1 MKFPLPRG
9 MVRLIGTPL
18 LNALARSWRFRTF
31 GPERLERAV
40 ADHRPHVFL
49 LWHEAIFPL
58 LWWHRGQGIAIVV
71 SLGREGQYIGDYAS
85 GLGYRILPGS
95 SSRGG
100 ARALLGAVRVLE
112 EGGPVAI
119 TPDGPRGPH
128 RCLKPGVV
136 QAAQRAGAWIVPLHA
151 VASPAWRLGT
161 WDRLAIP
168 KPRARI
174 TVGYG
179 EPFLV
184 AGGTGGLAEGITRC
198 REAMIG
204 LEREMQQG

>member
-1 MKFPLPRG
+1 MRFPLPRG
-9 MVRLIGTPL
+9 LVRAVGTPL
-18 LNALARSWRFRTF
+18 VNALARSWRYRTV
-31 GPERLERAV
+31 GAERWAWVIE
-40 ADHRPHVFL
+40 DPRPYIFL

-58 LWWHRGQGIAIVV
+58 LWWHRDRGIAIVV
-71 SLGREGQYIGDYAS
+71 SLGREGQYLGDYAS

-136 QAAQRAGAWIVPLHA
+136 QAAQRTGAWIVPLHA
-151 VASPAWRLGT
+151 TAAPAWRLGT

-168 KPRARI
+168 KPRAEVV
-174 TVGYG
+174 VGYG
-179 EPFLV
+179 EPFRV
-184 AGGTGGLAEGITRC
+184 GEGREGLADGIGKC
-198 REAMIG
+198 REAMIE
-204 LEREMQQG
+204 LEAEMRHP

>member
-1 MKFPLPRG
+1 MRFPIPRSA
-9 MVRLIGTPL
+9 VRLIGTPL
-18 LNALARSWRFRTF
+18 VNALARSWRYRTVA
-31 GPERLERAV
+31 PERRERV
-40 ADHRPHVFL
+40 AADSRPYVFM

-71 SLGREGQYIGDYAS
+71 SLGRDGQYLGDYAS

-112 EGGPVAI
+112 EGRPVAI

-151 VASPAWRLGT
+151 RGEPAWRLGT

-168 KPRARI
+168 KPRAEVV
-174 TVGYG
+174 VGYG
-179 EPFLV
+179 EPFLI
-184 AGGTGGLAEGITRC
+184 GPGREGLTTGIDRC
-198 REAMIG
+198 REAMIA
-204 LEREMQQG
+204 LEAEMGCR

>member
-1 MKFPLPRG
+1 MRFPLPRAV
-9 MVRLIGTPL
+9 VRLVGTPL
-18 LNALARSWRFRTF
+18 VNALARSWRYRTVA
-31 GPERLERAV
+31 PERWERV
-40 ADHRPHVFL
+40 IADQRSYVFL

-58 LWWHRGQGIAIVV
+58 LWHHRNRGIAIVV
-71 SLGREGQYIGDYAS
+71 SLGREGQYLGDYAS

-151 VASPAWRLGT
+151 TAAAAWRLGT

-168 KPRARI
+168 RPGAEVM
-174 TVGYG
+174 VGYG

-184 AGGTGGLAEGITRC
+184 DPGPTGLAEGITRC
-198 REAMIG
+198 REAMIE
-204 LEREMQQG
+204 LEAEMRQA